1 MVDTLPMP
9 GLDAPEPRTLVEP
22 KLDPAAVSAL
32 ADQLAAGT
40 AAGEADAREQAT
52 PPAQESQAQAAST
65 PDAPDAHPTPNA
77 ANSPPRAMTIGQ
89 GEGGTLAD
97 LWHIVD
103 LVEDRVDALSELV
116 RAAREAPESV
126 RRELAA
132 RVDALVA
139 ALDPAVASR
148 LAPLRDELRLF
159 RGDVE
164 SVTAACTRLEE
175 ADGHLQR
182 LCDGMVR
189 RLNALEQRNPDAAD
203 FNGKVRDVMELVESL
218 RATMPSAVRALFDQW
233 RAEASAYAPPAAPAA
248 ERLRPSEVRRESSAL
263 GEYARG
269 DALPTVRFEVLARG
283 VQHLP
288 VQNSDG
294 SIGLRLNL
302 NAGAQYPMAELS
314 IPQTGAGHKPVDFG
328 YAVHVPPGWLADV
341 TCAPSYP
348 DRAQPQQRAYLTTLH
363 GSTPPGQTLVLNLH
377 CTEQARGIQSG
388 TEVVRLHLRRVEPA
402 AFEVSDGVSKPTVT
416 RGDARDEIEALRRE
430 NEALRAQAQAKA
442 SERANRPAPPLEF
455 GGAAREE
462 GPRTGRYG
470 TGERAPAD
478 PWTVPRRG

>member
-40 AAGEADAREQAT
+40 AAGEADAREQAAPPTQEPAAHPQWPT
-52 PPAQESQAQAAST
+52 PAPVVNAR
-65 PDAPDAHPTPNA
+65 PAPDAADAH
-77 ANSPPRAMTIGQ
+77 RAMTIGQ
-89 GEGGTLAD
+89 GEGGNLSD

-116 RAAREAPESV
+116 RAAKEAPESV
-126 RRELAA
+126 RRELTA

-148 LAPLRDELRLF
+148 LAPLREELRAV

-164 SVTAACTRLEE
+164 SVAA

-182 LCDGMVR
+182 LCDGIVR

-203 FNGKVRDVMELVESL
+203 FNGKVRDVLELVESL

-248 ERLRPSEVRRESSAL
+248 ERLRPAEVRRESSAL

-302 NAGAQYPMAELS
+302 NAGAQYPMAELT

-430 NEALRAQAQAKA
+430 NEALRAQAKVGD
-442 SERANRPAPPLEF
+442 RTHRPDPPLEF
-455 GGAAREE
+455 GGAARDHE

-478 PWTVPRRG
+478 PWTVPGRG